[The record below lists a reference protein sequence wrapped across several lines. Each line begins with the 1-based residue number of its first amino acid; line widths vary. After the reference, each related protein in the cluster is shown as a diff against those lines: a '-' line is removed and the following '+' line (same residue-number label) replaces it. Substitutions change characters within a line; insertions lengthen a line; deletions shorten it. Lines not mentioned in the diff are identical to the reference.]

1 LAQIHELTYTLENA
15 LEKIDREMQT
25 LTKTLEALHVASE
38 TADFGGTRSQGEAYL
53 ATARKLVP

>member
-1 LAQIHELTYTLENA
+1 MAQIHELTYTLENA